1 MPPLSSAPPSS
12 VATTNRSDISEQP
25 SQAPVQKP
33 GTFALLYE
41 NESEKVY
48 AYIVKSGGIP
58 DGVRLQYLRI
68 F

>member
-1 MPPLSSAPPSS
+1 M
-12 VATTNRSDISEQP
+12 SEQP

-33 GTFALLYE
+33 GTFSLLYE
-41 NESEKVY
+41 SESEKVY

-58 DGVRLQYLRI
+58 DGVRLQYIRI